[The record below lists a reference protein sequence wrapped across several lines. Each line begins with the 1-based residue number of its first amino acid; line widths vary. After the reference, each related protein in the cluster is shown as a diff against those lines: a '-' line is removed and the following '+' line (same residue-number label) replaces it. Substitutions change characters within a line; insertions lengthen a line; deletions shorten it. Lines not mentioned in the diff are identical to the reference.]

1 MLSGLGASAVRSVSV
16 REPSV
21 VAGRRTAFSAG
32 PPRKN
37 SPASRQARCS
47 ARGNDGGRAAAQVAS
62 ALEQEMG
69 APALL
74 IPFGQA
80 SDACHLAN
88 ERIARANLLAG
99 KNVRPLSASTCW
111 RPATALVPTAEHL
124 PFWRRGWLSSVSWL
138 SHGCVAIAWVRCW
151 RAQCDRV

>member
-1 MLSGLGASAVRSVSV
+1 M
-16 REPSV
+16 
-21 VAGRRTAFSAG
+21 
-32 PPRKN
+32 
-37 SPASRQARCS
+37 
-47 ARGNDGGRAAAQVAS
+47 AS

-99 KNVRPLSASTCW
+99 KNVRARKTTPL
-111 RPATALVPTAEHL
+111 PP
-124 PFWRRGWLSSVSWL
+124 P
-138 SHGCVAIAWVRCW
+138 
-151 RAQCDRV
+151 RAGRA